1 MARRARDA
9 RLISSADA
17 FHCAAQDIDDNH
29 RAAAQLALSLSAAST
44 ASAAPGDLAGA
55 VNVSALPSS
64 HLALCSGPAAAA
76 RLAPE
81 PKFQRIGK
89 LKPLVSRE
97 DRAELRR
104 LAKELEC
111 EGPARWKMIATSG
124 IGLRLGF
131 TTKQLRDVVKQKAQE
146 PPSSA
151 PWSDELQSLLLAEVA
166 ARGRVWAV
174 IRREGANGAFS
185 AFRPEDLRRH
195 YDEDSGVETQVCKQY
210 TVGGQRV
217 RGVTLVKG
225 GRYQVCFR
233 GKYLGLCETLVEAA
247 AKWDEAA
254 RAAGLPETMLN
265 AVPPDAAAGASC
277 DPAPVRKHAK
287 LSISDDGTTVSLFPG
302 HSMKREAFLA
312 AAEALS
318 KRARNHSVCTWG
330 ALAHQLGMG
339 DLIGKSAAVHACWAA
354 LMGLDMKK
362 TMWEVYRNGDGEAMS
377 GANHAAASAGAAPAQ
392 ASAEE
397 YEEA

>member
-1 MARRARDA
+1 MN
-9 RLISSADA
+9 
-17 FHCAAQDIDDNH
+17 IDEKD
-29 RAAAQLALSLSAAST
+29 RAAAQLALRLSAAPT
-44 ASAAPGDLAGA
+44 ASAAPAALAGA
-55 VNVSALPSS
+55 AVNMSALPCS

-76 RLAPE
+76 RIAPE

-97 DRAELRR
+97 DREELRR
-104 LAKELEC
+104 LAKLYEC
-111 EGPARWKMIATSG
+111 EGPTRWKTIAASE
-124 IGLRLGF
+124 IGVRLGF
-131 TTKQLRDVVKQKAQE
+131 TTKQLRDVVKKKPQE

-166 ARGRVWAV
+166 ARGRVWAI

-195 YDEDSGVETQVCKQY
+195 YDEDSSVETQVCKQY
-210 TVGGQRV
+210 TVGGRRV

-233 GKYLGLCETLVEAA
+233 SKYLGLCETLVEAA

-254 RAAGLPETMLN
+254 SAAGLPETMLN
-265 AVPPDAAAGASC
+265 AVPVDAAACASC

-287 LSISDDGTTVSLFPG
+287 LSMSDDGTTVSLFPG
-302 HSMKREAFLA
+302 HSMTREAFLA

-330 ALAHQLGMG
+330 ALAQQLGMG
-339 DLIGKSAAVHACWAA
+339 DLIGKSAAVHACCAA
-354 LMGLDMKK
+354 LMGVDMKK
-362 TMWEVYRNGDGEAMS
+362 TMWEVYRSGGGEAMS
-377 GANHAAASAGAAPAQ
+377 GATVAAAAGT
-392 ASAEE
+392 
-397 YEEA
+397 